1 LDEIKRYVQEKYV
14 KKRFA
19 NPAEPNPVLGLKNG
33 GSAGKVEVAEGGEG
47 AGESAGC
54 AGEGCAGEDFDNAL
68 GRLVCWVFEFAESQR
83 SASRTSAPC
92 HMKTPTQPHQ
102 TTST

>member
-33 GSAGKVEVAEGGEG
+33 GSAGKVEVQKVEKVQEKVQVVQEKA
-47 AGESAGC
+47 AP
-54 AGEGCAGEDFDNAL
+54 
-68 GRLVCWVFEFAESQR
+68 VK
-83 SASRTSAPC
+83 TSIT
-92 HMKTPTQPHQ
+92 H
-102 TTST
+102 